1 MSAPNNKAAFRTE
14 VEGRGKQFGSIYLGG
29 CGSAEL
35 ERIPR
40 HYIAPAAKALTTSG
54 KKLTMSG
61 KKLTMSGK
69 NGVFLR

>member
-14 VEGRGKQFGSIYLGG
+14 VEGRGKQFGSIYFLGG

-61 KKLTMSGK
+61 K